1 LDTDK
6 QRFGLKTFTNADNR
20 DIISD
25 FLTHLHTH
33 RVDFNTS
40 LRHLSTLRPSSSP
53 ETIESFTRKMLSASI
68 PNPSDEKINDASKD
82 FIPYL
87 ERYCARISQPEEI
100 SAWEVAQVEKEK
112 KGLKLDGE
120 GWEEKR
126 EVEMLRSNPAFVLR
140 QWVLE
145 ELISKL
151 EETGV
156 EGIEEGRRELAR
168 VLDVRL
174 FLFLLSLSSLSL
186 CSFSFFYVITS
197 PYRFPIL
204 DNWNVLGEVLISDV
218 NSPIHQLVRSR
229 TPRKASMRFRCK
241 RHVGFPMFLFLL
253 APFYLPTCGKMS
265 SSEMR
270 LDEVFVVTIS
280 IHVHIDMKYITCHY
294 MLCTDADY
302 KTLRFEAG
310 DLDLSLSLLLSSL
323 VVSYRYDGD
332 LGTYSCFLLLSLSPL
347 LSRSLRSLSPRSE
360 RSLSLLSPRSRS
372 SYLLLLLLFISSCPT
387 QQLAPRRF
395 LKMTA

>member
-1 LDTDK
+1 MSCLSAIYLATIELDTDK

-68 PNPSDEKINDASKD
+68 PNPSDEKINEASKD

-87 ERYCARISQPEEI
+87 KRYCGRISQPEEV
-100 SAWEVAQVEKEK
+100 SAWETAEVEEER

-151 EETGV
+151 EKTGV
-156 EGIEEGRRELAR
+156 DGIEEGRKELAR

-174 FLFLLSLSSLSL
+174 FLFLL
-186 CSFSFFYVITS
+186 F
-197 PYRFPIL
+197 RF
-204 DNWNVLGEVLISDV
+204 
-218 NSPIHQLVRSR
+218 
-229 TPRKASMRFRCK
+229 
-241 RHVGFPMFLFLL
+241 
-253 APFYLPTCGKMS
+253 
-265 SSEMR
+265 
-270 LDEVFVVTIS
+270 
-280 IHVHIDMKYITCHY
+280 
-294 MLCTDADY
+294 
-302 KTLRFEAG
+302 
-310 DLDLSLSLLLSSL
+310 
-323 VVSYRYDGD
+323 
-332 LGTYSCFLLLSLSPL
+332 LSPL
-347 LSRSLRSLSPRSE
+347 SAPSYSSTFSPFRIDSP
-360 RSLSLLSPRSRS
+360 LLIPGM
-372 SYLLLLLLFISSCPT
+372 YWE
-387 QQLAPRRF
+387 
-395 LKMTA
+395 KH